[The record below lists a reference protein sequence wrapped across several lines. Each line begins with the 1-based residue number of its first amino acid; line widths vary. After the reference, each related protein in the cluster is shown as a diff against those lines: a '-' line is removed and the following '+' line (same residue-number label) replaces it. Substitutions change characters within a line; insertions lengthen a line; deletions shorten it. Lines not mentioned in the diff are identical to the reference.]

1 VLLRRFSC
9 RLRGAPEGS
18 QKAGDRMSEC
28 ELVSIVW
35 HRNAPQVIQR
45 IYASGPLER
54 VSGTRT
60 QAEEMAENEGF
71 ILVPTPVHLV
81 KWIKQVP

>member
-1 VLLRRFSC
+1 M
-9 RLRGAPEGS
+9 
-18 QKAGDRMSEC
+18 GDR

-35 HRNAPQVIQR
+35 HRNAPRVIQR

-54 VSGTRT
+54 VSGNLA

-71 ILVPTPVHLV
+71 GLVPTAAHLTKWV
-81 KWIKQVP
+81 KNPET

>member
-1 VLLRRFSC
+1 MGER
-9 RLRGAPEGS
+9 
-18 QKAGDRMSEC
+18 

-35 HRNAPQVIQR
+35 HRNAPRVIQR

-54 VSGTRT
+54 VSGSLA

-71 ILVPTPVHLV
+71 DLVPTAVHLTKWV
-81 KWIKQVP
+81 KDPETWHVATEE